1 MDSRLQN
8 ENELYSVLH
17 GAGIEDRRHLPP
29 VENGRRELVMAH
41 VIFRHGA
48 RHSMSEHLL
57 EEKQNHKIKAS
68 NKGQLSEVGMRQLY
82 LLGQGIRHDYV
93 YTQNFLSETYDRS
106 EIHVQSSNRTRA
118 LESAQCFM
126 FGLYPLGTG
135 KSIPS
140 HIDKNLAQPPN
151 TTQRKTS
158 IDTLDGKH
166 QYPQNK
172 KNSEELSTR
181 SSKKNSD
188 ELPKMKKKNSK
199 DSIELNQS
207 LHESSNHSSPK
218 DQPLDGFKGLE
229 LEIQQFLR
237 RPSKEEIIISIA
249 ENPPNIHDDPQFKN
263 DFSLPEGLY
272 PFPILTLGDH
282 DQVLNAYIP
291 EKTKIISSQLK
302 SNEHLIQEQIQK
314 YSEQIAAIS
323 KKLHLKPQSN
333 NNILSVKKL
342 FDIITCQKYLGHD
355 YGVTEDEY
363 KLLIYL
369 KSYNCLCEV
378 YTPQY
383 SWVVTTPYLEFVF
396 DSFEKCLQGTNPHKL
411 IVCSSHNCLILPL
424 LVVFGLMSPEG
435 LKRDFENNENNFER
449 YPPFAAN
456 FAFELYKIHSNDPT
470 KPPRYE
476 VSIKYNGTYITLM
489 GQKTINAD
497 FNEYLKYIRSK
508 VSNDKNYQIFTGIQK
523 KSPAIG
529 RAAKN
534 KNKQDQ
540 KQGYNLQLNLTKTN
554 IFLLGLVV
562 AQSIGLYT
570 MYKLYKNK
578 TV

>member
-8 ENELYSVLH
+8 ENEIYSVLH
-17 GAGIEDRRHLPP
+17 GAGIQDRRHLPP

-41 VIFRHGA
+41 IIFRHGA

-57 EEKQNHKIKAS
+57 EEKQNHNIKAS

-93 YTQNFLSETYDRS
+93 YTQNFLSETYDRT
-106 EIHVQSSNRTRA
+106 EIHIQSSNRTRA

-135 KSIPS
+135 KSIPAY
-140 HIDKNLAQPPN
+140 IDKNLAQPPN
-151 TTQRKTS
+151 TTQKKTS
-158 IDTLDGKH
+158 AEIIEAKLQPPK
-166 QYPQNK
+166 NK
-172 KNSEELSTR
+172 KNSQELSR
-181 SSKKNSD
+181 KSSQKTSDELSKIQKKNS
-188 ELPKMKKKNSK
+188 
-199 DSIELNQS
+199 IELS
-207 LHESSNHSSPK
+207 HSYHESSNHSSPK
-218 DQPLDGFKGLE
+218 DSPFDEFKGLE
-229 LEIQQFLR
+229 IEVQEFLR
-237 RPSKEEIIISIA
+237 RPSKEEILINLT

-263 DFSLPEGLY
+263 NFSLPEGLY

-291 EKTKIISSQLK
+291 QKSKITRTQLK
-302 SNEHLIQEQIQK
+302 NNGHLIQEQFQK
-314 YSEQIAAIS
+314 YSDKIAAIS
-323 KKLHLKPQSN
+323 RKLYLKPGN

-342 FDIITCQKYLGHD
+342 FDLITCQKYLGHD
-355 YGVTEDEY
+355 YGITEDEY
-363 KLLIYL
+363 KLIIYL

-383 SWVVTTPYLEFVF
+383 SWAVTTPFLEFLF
-396 DSFEKCLQGTNPHKL
+396 DSFEKCILGTNPHKL

-435 LKRDFENNENNFER
+435 LKKDFENNENNFER

-456 FAFELYKIHSNDPT
+456 FAFELYKIHSNDP
-470 KPPRYE
+470 KIPPRYE

-489 GQKTINAD
+489 DKKTINTD
-497 FNEYLKYIRSK
+497 FNEYTSYIRTK
-508 VSNDKNYQIFTGIQK
+508 VLNDKNYKLFTGIEK
-523 KSPAIG
+523 KSAAVG

-534 KNKQDQ
+534 KNKQDI

-562 AQSIGLYT
+562 AQGIGLLSL
-570 MYKLYKNK
+570 YKLYKNK

>member
-1 MDSRLQN
+1 MNSCLEK
-8 ENELYSVLH
+8 ENELHSVLH
-17 GAGIEDRRHLPP
+17 GSGIEDRRHLPP
-29 VENGRRELVMAH
+29 VEDGRRELVMSH
-41 VIFRHGA
+41 IIFRHGA

-82 LLGQGIRHDYV
+82 LLGQGIRQDYV
-93 YTQNFLSETYDRS
+93 YTQNFLSETYDRT

-135 KSIPS
+135 KSIPA

-158 IDTLDGKH
+158 VETLEAKS
-166 QYPQNK
+166 QYPKNK
-172 KNSEELSTR
+172 KSSEELSTR
-181 SSKKNSD
+181 SSKKNSG
-188 ELPKMKKKNSK
+188 ELPKIQKKN
-199 DSIELNQS
+199 SIELNHSYQ
-207 LHESSNHSSPK
+207 ESSYHSSPK
-218 DQPLDGFKGLE
+218 DRPLDEFKGLE
-229 LEIQQFLR
+229 LEVQEFLR
-237 RPSKEEIIISIA
+237 RPTKEEIIMSLT

-291 EKTKIISSQLK
+291 QKSKIISSQLQ
-302 SNEHLIQEQIQK
+302 NNQHLIQEQIQK
-314 YSEQIAAIS
+314 YSQQIAAIS
-323 KKLHLKPQSN
+323 KKLLLKDQGN

-342 FDIITCQKYLGHD
+342 FDLITCQKYLGHD
-355 YGVTEDEY
+355 YGITEEEY
-363 KLLIYL
+363 KLIIYL

-378 YTPQY
+378 YTPKY

-396 DSFEKCLQGTNPHKL
+396 DSFEKCIQGTNPHKL

-456 FAFELYKIHSNDPT
+456 FAFELYKIHPNDP
-470 KPPRYE
+470 KQPPRYE
-476 VSIKYNGTYITLM
+476 VSIKYNGAYITLM
-489 GQKTINAD
+489 DQKTINAE
-497 FNEYLKYIRSK
+497 FNQYLSYIRSQ
-508 VSNDKNYQIFTGIQK
+508 VSNDKNYKQFTGIEK
-523 KSPAIG
+523 KSAATG
-529 RAAKN
+529 RALKH
-534 KNKQDQ
+534 KNKQDL
-540 KQGYNLQLNLTKTN
+540 KQSYNPLLNLSKTN
-554 IFLLGLVV
+554 VFLLGLVV
-562 AQSIGLYT
+562 AQSIGLLA